1 MNLEE
6 LFAVGAL
13 THSINKIPLPP
24 TLLGGSG
31 LFHEKGVRTTSIV
44 VDQRDGRLVLV
55 KSIDRNQDPTPKARA
70 TRSARAFDIPHLALA
85 VSLLPQDI
93 QDVRAF
99 GEEATEAGLEA
110 PAQVIND
117 ELEEIKNS
125 LEATREFQRVGAI
138 KGVILDAD
146 NTVLYNLF
154 TEFGVVKKTETL
166 ALSSDATKVRGLC
179 QKVSRHVDQKTAA
192 AGLALRRRR
201 ALCGSTFFDN
211 LVDHKSV
218 TEAYQGWAEAQDK
231 IGGDVRSGFT
241 FGGIEFI
248 DSGAVVGSTTFVEA
262 TKAHV
267 FPVAQGAFITR
278 NAPANYNEA
287 VNTIGKAF
295 YAKAEQRAMGKGWSL
310 EGQSNSL
317 SLCVVPEALVEL
329 TAT

>member
-1 MNLEE
+1 MNIDD
-6 LFAVGAL
+6 LFKVAAL
-13 THSINKIPLPP
+13 TASINKVPLPP

-31 LFHEKGVRTTSIV
+31 LFQEKGVRSTKIT
-44 VDQRDGRLVLV
+44 VDQRNGRLILV
-55 KSIDRNQDPTPKARA
+55 KAIDRSQDPTPKERSS
-70 TRSARAFDIPHLALA
+70 RSARTFDIPHLPLA
-85 VSLLPQDI
+85 TTILPGDI
-93 QDVRAF
+93 QDVREF
-99 GEEATEAGLEA
+99 GEESTEDSLEA

-146 NTVLYNLF
+146 NTVMYDLYDQ
-154 TEFGVVKKTETL
+154 FGVTKKAENL
-166 ALSSDATKVRGLC
+166 ALSNANTKVRGFC
-179 QKVSRHVDQKTAA
+179 QKVGRYVNQKTAA
-192 AGLALRRRR
+192 AGLLLRRRR
-201 ALCGSTFFDN
+201 ALCGADFFDG
-211 LVDHKSV
+211 LVDHPSV
-218 TEAYQGWAEAQDK
+218 TAAYQGWAEAQDK

-248 DSGAVVGSTTFVEA
+248 DASEVVGATTFVA
-262 TKAHV
+262 ANKAHV

-317 SLCVVPEALVEL
+317 SLCLVPEALHEL